1 MSIEHILEFRKCVV
15 FVKLVAAFQDHL
27 HKVLFKR
34 GTFIMSSHIEKRQT
48 VHTMKGQTVI
58 YT

>member
-15 FVKLVAAFQDHL
+15 FVKLVVAFQDHL

-48 VHTMKGQTVI
+48 VQTMKEQAGI